1 MSTNTILDQ
10 YEENLSS
17 IFNRRFFTVMS
28 QYAVYLLRANF
39 SEEDITYITMGGNR
53 KQTAAQ
59 LQQSVVIE
67 TTLNNIVELHER
79 GIGTHIQHKDE
90 RLLAHDII
98 TTHFDL
104 LPKIVLEEMWGMNI
118 KMENHNKLAAY
129 GDELWLNHVLLEN
142 RNMTNE
148 KIEEA
153 KKKLDDKL
161 NMRDLDPSRTPTFK
175 KKSLFQ
181 KQINDAYSF
190 DFERKPF
197 KDIIRELEIE
207 VRRRSVFH

>member
-67 TTLNNIVELHER
+67 TTLNNIVELHTR
-79 GIGTHIQHKDE
+79 GIEAYIQHKEE
-90 RLLAHDII
+90 RLLAYEII
-98 TTHFDL
+98 ATHFDL

-118 KMENHNKLAAY
+118 KMDNHNKLAQY
-129 GDELWLNHVLLEN
+129 GDELWLKYVLLQN
-142 RNMTNE
+142 RNETVG

-153 KKKLDDKL
+153 KQRLDDKL
-161 NMRDLDPSRTPTFK
+161 NMRHLDPTRTPTFK
-175 KKSLFQ
+175 KKSLLQ
-181 KQINDAYSF
+181 KQINESYSF
-190 DFERKPF
+190 SYERKPF